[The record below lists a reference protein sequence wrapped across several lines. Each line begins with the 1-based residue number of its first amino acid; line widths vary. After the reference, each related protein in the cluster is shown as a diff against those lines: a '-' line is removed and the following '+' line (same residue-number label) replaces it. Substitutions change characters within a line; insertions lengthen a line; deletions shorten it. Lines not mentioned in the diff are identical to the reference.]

1 MSVKIITDSVADIPI
16 QIVTELGIT
25 VIPAILHFR
34 EETYHDGIDLTT
46 DQFYE
51 KLVSSQVMPVTSVP
65 SLGMFAEVYARL
77 SEETDEILAITLS
90 SKLSG
95 LYNAALQSTD
105 LVESKCRLEVVDSK
119 WAVMAQGFIVIEAAR
134 AANSP

>member
-34 EETYHDGIDLTT
+34 EETYHDGIDLST

-77 SEETDEILAITLS
+77 SEETDEILAIILS

-95 LYNAALQSTD
+95 LYNVALQSTD

-119 WAVMAQGFIVIEAAR
+119 WAVMAQGFM
-134 AANSP
+134 S